1 MTNYAVQKSLIKDL
15 SHLGK
20 MINTLE
26 NELNIKETRK
36 GKDLLIDMLNH
47 KTELKQ
53 RLKYVGDLN
62 YELVR
67 R

>member
-1 MTNYAVQKSLIKDL
+1 MKS
-15 SHLGK
+15 K

>member
-1 MTNYAVQKSLIKDL
+1 MTNYAIQKSLIKDL
-15 SHLGK
+15 SYLGK

-36 GKDLLIDMLNH
+36 GKDLLIDKLNH

>member
-1 MTNYAVQKSLIKDL
+1 MTNYAIQKSLIKDL

-20 MINTLE
+20 MIYTLE
-26 NELNIKETRK
+26 NELKVKDTRK

-47 KTELKQ
+47 RTELKQ
-53 RLKYVGDLN
+53 RLKYLADLN

>member
-1 MTNYAVQKSLIKDL
+1 MTNYAIQKSLIKDL
-15 SHLGK
+15 SYLGK

-47 KTELKQ
+47 KTELKK

>member
-1 MTNYAVQKSLIKDL
+1 MTNYAIQKSLIKDL
-15 SHLGK
+15 SYLGK

-36 GKDLLIDMLNH
+36 GKDLLIDMLNY